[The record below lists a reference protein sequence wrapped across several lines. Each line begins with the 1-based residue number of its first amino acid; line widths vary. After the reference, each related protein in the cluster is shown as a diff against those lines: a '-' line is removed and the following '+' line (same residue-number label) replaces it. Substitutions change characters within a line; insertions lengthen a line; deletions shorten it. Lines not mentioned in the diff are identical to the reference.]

1 MKKKILFNGLGNR
14 GWIGGLYYV
23 KNIIFSCLQSAA
35 IMENYELVVLI
46 DPEHADIFDCFCG
59 KDGAYMKDGEG
70 TYRKKA
76 ASESQT
82 EAGQSGGESRKK
94 AGRGVGEGGV
104 RVIVYDADSKWK
116 LALYEMNL
124 IWLHGVAYCYA
135 LELNKIG
142 RLFRKRGIYWI
153 PDFQHRTLPEFFQPA
168 ELERKIENDQ
178 NMAMS
183 GNPMVLSS
191 QDAKND
197 LDRFYPKHTCRVSV
211 VHFVSYIEPELR
223 RVTPELMRHV
233 RETFGLAKKYI
244 YLPNQFWK
252 HKNHIVAVRAIEL
265 LRKRNELLNYDF
277 VFTGNLEDYRNPD
290 YIGQL
295 KAIMEAA
302 EVKDCIRLLGFVE
315 RTEQLCIMKQAEFIV
330 QPSLCEGWGTVLED
344 AKVLDKTVLLS
355 DIPVHREQKNEK
367 CVLFDP
373 HNPEELADLIVAQSR
388 AERDEDME
396 RGIARMYREAR
407 EYARSLEKVFGVSHR
422 DKTDGNEE
430 ER

>member
-14 GWIGGLYYV
+14 GWIGGLYYI
-23 KNIIFSCLQSAA
+23 KNIIFSCLQSTA

-59 KDGAYMKDGEG
+59 KDGAD

-76 ASESQT
+76 APGRA
-82 EAGQSGGESRKK
+82 EAGQGAGENRQQADGR
-94 AGRGVGEGGV
+94 AGDTGV

-197 LDRFYPKHTCRVSV
+197 LDRFYPKHTCQVSV

-252 HKNHIVAVRAIEL
+252 HKNHIVAVRAIEQ

-407 EYARSLEKVFGVSHR
+407 EYARSLEKVFGVSR
-422 DKTDGNEE
+422 CSKTDGNEE